1 MSGVDKHP
9 KKKEE
14 EPNMNAMRHNWNRT
28 FPLDLVIPKDMQD
41 ILDKMK

>member
-9 KKKEE
+9 QKRKEE
-14 EPNMNAMRHNWNRT
+14 PEVNVLRQIWNRK
-28 FPLDLVIPKDMQD
+28 FPLDLAIPKDMQD